1 MFDISVSIEY
11 MFHEAGDT
19 LHDRVHAAAD
29 AGFRK
34 VEMFMTAGQDLQALK
49 AALEERE
56 VELWT
61 LVVDPRTLLID
72 PATHEGW
79 LKLFGNTAE
88 EAVMLGCRHMVVG
101 SGPGVPYLRRP
112 QQLQTVAKAVA
123 AAAPIAAERG
133 LTILLEAVNTR
144 YDHPGVLFSRTDDS
158 EFVVRT
164 VDAPNVRLLYDL
176 YHSVVEGEDPREVVP
191 RVKDIIGHVQV
202 ADAPGRGEPG
212 SGTIDWPASL
222 ALLRDAGYAGTI
234 GVECHP
240 SKSPTAAALDYIR
253 QLCAA

>member
-1 MFDISVSIEY
+1 MFDLSVSIEY
-11 MFHEAGDT
+11 MFHEAGDK
-19 LHDRVHAAAD
+19 LHERVHAAAD
-29 AGFRK
+29 AGFHK
-34 VEMFMTAGQDLQALK
+34 VEMFMTAGQDLPALK
-49 AALEERE
+49 KALRDRN

-72 PATHEGW
+72 PATHAGW
-79 LKLFGNTAE
+79 LKLFRNTAE
-88 EAVMLGCRHMVVG
+88 EAVMLGCRHLVVG

-112 QQLQTVAKAVA
+112 QQLQTVSQAVA

-144 YDHPGVLFSRTDDS
+144 FDHPGVLFSRTEDS
-158 EFVVRT
+158 AFVVET
-164 VDAPNVRLLYDL
+164 VGAANVRLLYDL

-191 RVKDIIGHVQV
+191 RVRHMLGHVQV

-222 ALLRDAGYAGTI
+222 ALLRDAGYTGTI

-240 SKSPTAAALDYIR
+240 SKRPTAAALQYIR
-253 QLCAA
+253 DLCA

>member
-1 MFDISVSIEY
+1 MFDLSVSIEY
-11 MFHEAGDT
+11 MFHEAGDK

-34 VEMFMTAGQDLQALK
+34 VEMFMTAGQDLVALGAALK
-49 AALEERE
+49 ERD

-61 LVVDPRTLLID
+61 LVVDPRTLLVD

-79 LKLFGNTAE
+79 LNLFENTAE

-112 QQLQTVAKAVA
+112 QQLQTVAQAVA
-123 AAAPIAAERG
+123 GAAPIAAKHG
-133 LTILLEAVNTR
+133 LTVLLEAVNTR
-144 YDHPGVLFSRTDDS
+144 YDHPGVLFSRTEDS
-158 EFVVRT
+158 AFVVET
-164 VDAPNVRLLYDL
+164 VDAPNVRLLYDQ

-191 RVKDIIGHVQV
+191 TVKDMLGHVQV

-212 SGTIDWPASL
+212 TGTIDWPASL
-222 ALLRDAGYAGTI
+222 ELLRDAGYTGTI

-240 SKSPTAAALDYIR
+240 SKTPTAAALEYIR
-253 QLCAA
+253 GLCAI

>member
-1 MFDISVSIEY
+1 MFDLSVSIEY
-11 MFHEAGDT
+11 MFHEAGDA
-19 LHDRVHAAAD
+19 LADRVHAAAD

-34 VEMFMTAGQDLQALK
+34 VEMFMTAGQDLQALG
-49 AALEERE
+49 AALAERA

-61 LVVDPRTLLID
+61 LVVDPRTLLVD

-79 LKLFGNTAE
+79 LQQFENTAE
-88 EAVMLGCRHMVVG
+88 EAVMLRCRHMVVG

-112 QQLQTVAKAVA
+112 QQLQTVAQAVA
-123 AAAPIAAERG
+123 AAAPIAADRG

-144 YDHPGVLFSRTDDS
+144 YDHPGVLFSRTEDS
-158 EFVVRT
+158 AFVVES

-176 YHSVVEGEDPREVVP
+176 YHSVVEGEDPRQVVP
-191 RVKDIIGHVQV
+191 QVKDMIGHVQV

-212 SGTIDWPASL
+212 SGAIDWPGSL
-222 ALLRDAGYAGTI
+222 ELLRGNGYSGTI

-240 SKSPTAAALDYIR
+240 TKSPTAAALEYIR
-253 QLCAA
+253 RLCSG